1 MKTLRHKCKIV
12 LSIFVSILLM
22 VVSISASL
30 AEGEIKTL
38 TATLIEDQISL
49 NVNVAVNG
57 ELPEDATLKVTK
69 VTNKDEHYADY
80 EKALKAQADQDHY
93 LNNAYSI
100 YDYALMSH
108 DQKIAL
114 PAEATITMT
123 YSQPYA
129 PAIATNEDEV
139 SLYRLSSP
147 IKDLTKET
155 DTKLVMSDNTNKV
168 TSLTYKTDTLDP
180 IALTYREKKQSLGN
194 VKVHYVDEKDPTKAL
209 ADTQTLSAS
218 SLNDALNFDALS
230 KALADNDKTSYT
242 YKRTLFN
249 NNEIAGAKVEKKN
262 DLSYFY
268 YVAKDGQDYTP
279 YKGEGETFDVD
290 LYFVYEVNEKQ
301 DTADQLVN
309 KENDT
314 ADELINKTKSKDTS
328 DELTKKQETS
338 AKEEKDTAD
347 QLTKKTETKETEKSS
362 SQSSK
367 AEEKDTAD
375 QLTVASDT
383 KDTADQQT
391 SSTKDTA
398 DQTTAKDTAD
408 QVKDNT
414 SSKSTSTKKAVL
426 KRAVLR
432 AAPAETYTPGNL
444 KINDKFAENGRIEA
458 SYSATIPDSATNIK
472 YTWYRT
478 KNGKEDKVTRK
489 NTAGTYN
496 IHYDESQ
503 AKYVDLSADEG
514 NVTFTKSDNISYKA
528 VLSFTYKGKNYSS
541 SSEAWNL
548 RYFGQLENGSFE
560 NPVIS
565 GTTKY
570 NWPGNRS
577 TNSSTG
583 YAANYETGD
592 ANAPTDTV
600 NGHLYRD
607 GGHYSPDTIWKTTS
621 DWRHRSGGQTAGTD
635 IEIVNARYR
644 SGYRDAYRMRYDNY
658 SGAKDG
664 YQFAELNAE
673 SAGALY
679 QDVMTHPGQPMN
691 YWLSHQARTKYSDF
705 YTRGEYEN
713 SMYLVI
719 APLKKVKNITTQEQ
733 LVRYIGTHGG
743 YDDSIRRD
751 AANSNSNSDTETYN
765 EDGIL
770 IRKIVSDNNGW
781 HDISHLDGYTPTS
794 SATRFFFVAAGTA
807 TDDKTVGNFLDNV
820 GFSQKLPEP
829 SQDQFNLQVS
839 KTITGL
845 TGEQIANLAKG
856 KAQELTLTLTN
867 NSESDPY
874 EKLNNLNLQFTT
886 TKTSDGY
893 TFKPISV
900 KGTQVEY
907 AGPEVAVKKDE
918 KKSITL
924 NWTFADQ
931 QIDGGTYKFKVTE
944 SDPKLKGYHVTT
956 TNSAENQEGNESLVT
971 KEIDV
976 QKGSNVTFRFSNL
989 YEKLAN
995 LTITKYVTGNQADLT
1010 KAFRFNVKIKNLSQ
1024 NETFTINKT
1033 NAESNK
1039 PEIVAPN
1046 SQGEITIPL
1055 SLKNGQ
1061 SIRINDLILANE
1073 DASYEI
1079 TEENGSYQASYQID
1093 NGPSVSSATTGEK
1106 KINGDDHTIVFTNT
1120 KNGEIPTGTQKN
1132 AVFTFPLLI
1141 AGIGFVLTILKKK
1154 NDAE

>member
-69 VTNKDEHYADY
+69 VTNKDEHYTDY

-139 SLYRLSSP
+139 SLYRLSSS

-155 DTKLVMSDNTNKV
+155 DTKLVMSENTNKV

-218 SLNDALNFDALS
+218 SLNDALNFDTLS

-268 YVAKDGQDYTP
+268 YVAKDSQDYIP

-290 LYFVYEVNEKQ
+290 LYFAYEVKEKQ

-309 KENDT
+309 KEDT
-314 ADELINKTKSKDTS
+314 ADELIDKTKDTA

-347 QLTKKTETKETEKSS
+347 QLTKKTESKETEKAT

-375 QLTVASDT
+375 ELTAASDT
-383 KDTADQQT
+383 KDTADQLT
-391 SSTKDTA
+391 SSSKDTA
-398 DQTTAKDTAD
+398 DQTTAKDNVD

-426 KRAVLR
+426 KRTVLK
-432 AAPAETYTPGNL
+432 APAAAYTSGKL
-444 KINDKFAENGRIEA
+444 TIVDKFAENGRIEA
-458 SYSATIPDSATNIK
+458 SYTATIPDSATNVK

-478 KNGKEDKVTRK
+478 KNRVEEIVTRK
-489 NTAGTYN
+489 NTDGTYN
-496 IHYDESQ
+496 IHYDESK
-503 AKYVDLSADEG
+503 ANYVDLSADEG
-514 NVTFTKSDNISYKA
+514 NVTWTKSNNISYEA
-528 VLSFTYKGKNYSS
+528 VLSFTYNGQEYRITSDS
-541 SSEAWNL
+541 WNL

-570 NWPGNRS
+570 NWPEKDS
-577 TNSSTG
+577 TNSPTG

-635 IEIVNARYR
+635 IEIVNARYD
-644 SGYRDAYRMRYDNY
+644 SGYLNDYRMRNR
-658 SGAKDG
+658 SGARDG
-664 YQFAELNAE
+664 DQFAELNAE

-691 YWLSHQARTKYSDF
+691 YWLSHQARTKYSD
-705 YTRGEYEN
+705 YYERGQYAN

-719 APLKKVKNITTQEQ
+719 APLKEVKNITTQEQ
-733 LVRYIGTHGG
+733 LVAFINAHGG
-743 YDDSIRRD
+743 YDGSIYRYAD
-751 AANSNSNSDTETYN
+751 NSESITYN
-765 EDGIL
+765 RNGIL
-770 IRKIVSDNNGW
+770 IRKIVSNNNGW

-807 TDDKTVGNFLDNV
+807 DTDKTVGNFLDRV
-820 GFSQKLPEP
+820 GFSQKIPEP

-845 TGEQIANLAKG
+845 TGEQIANLAKD
-856 KAQELTLTLTN
+856 QEHPLTLTLTN
-867 NSESDPY
+867 NSGSVPY
-874 EKLNNLNLQFTT
+874 EKLNNLKLQFTAI
-886 TKTSDGY
+886 KTSDGY
-893 TFKPISV
+893 TFTPISV
-900 KGTQVEY
+900 KGNEVND

-924 NWTFADQ
+924 NWTFADE
-931 QIDGGTYKFKVTE
+931 QIDEKTYKFKVTE
-944 SDPKLKGYHVTT
+944 TDPKLEGYHVTT
-956 TNSAENQEGNESLVT
+956 TNSAENQEGTESLVT

-976 QKGSNVTFRFSNL
+976 KKGSNVIFRFSNL
-989 YEKLAN
+989 YEKQAN
-995 LTITKYVTGNQADLT
+995 LTITKHVTGNQADFT
-1010 KAFRFNVKIKNLSQ
+1010 KAFKFNVTIKNLSP
-1024 NETFTINKT
+1024 NETFAVNKN
-1033 NAESNK
+1033 NAESNN
-1039 PEIVAPN
+1039 PESVISN
-1046 SQGEITIPL
+1046 EQGEATT
-1055 SLKNGQ
+1055 SFYLKNGQ
-1061 SIRINDLILANE
+1061 SIRINKLILANE

-1093 NGPSVSSATTGEK
+1093 NGSSVSSAATGEK
-1106 KINGDDHTIVFTNT
+1106 KINGDDHTIAFTNT

-1154 NDAE
+1154 NYAE

>member
-69 VTNKDEHYADY
+69 VTNKDEHYIDY

-100 YDYALMSH
+100 YNYALMSH

-155 DTKLVMSDNTNKV
+155 DTKIVMSDNTNKV

-218 SLNDALNFDALS
+218 SLNGALNFDTLS

-249 NNEIAGAKVEKKN
+249 NSEIAGAKVEKKN

-268 YVAKDGQDYTP
+268 YVAKNSQDYTP
-279 YKGEGETFDVD
+279 YKGEGEIFDVD
-290 LYFVYEVNEKQ
+290 LYFAYDVSEKQ

-309 KENDT
+309 KEDT
-314 ADELINKTKSKDTS
+314 ADELIDKTKDTA

-347 QLTKKTETKETEKSS
+347 QLTKKTESKETEKAT

-375 QLTVASDT
+375 ELTAASDT
-383 KDTADQQT
+383 KDTADQLT
-391 SSTKDTA
+391 SSTKDTV

-426 KRAVLR
+426 KRTVLK
-432 AAPAETYTPGNL
+432 APAAAYTSGKL
-444 KINDKFAENGRIEA
+444 TIVDKFAENGRIEA
-458 SYSATIPDSATNIK
+458 SYSADIPTTATNVK

-478 KNGKEDKVTRK
+478 KNRVKDIVTRK
-489 NTAGTYN
+489 NTDGTYN
-496 IHYDESQ
+496 IHYDESK
-503 AKYVDLSADEG
+503 ANYVDLSADEG
-514 NVTFTKSDNISYKA
+514 NVTWTKSDNISYIA
-528 VLSFTYKGKNYSS
+528 ELSFTYNGEKHSITS
-541 SSEAWNL
+541 DAWNL

-560 NPVIS
+560 NPVIY
-565 GTTKY
+565 GTTQY
-570 NWPGNRS
+570 NWSRTS
-577 TNSSTG
+577 TNYNSATG
-583 YAANYETGD
+583 YAANYKAGD

-600 NGHLYRD
+600 NGHSYTD

-621 DWRHRSGGQTAGTD
+621 DWRYRSGGQVAGTD
-635 IEIVNARYR
+635 IEIVNARND
-644 SGYRDAYRMRYDNY
+644 SGYQDAYRMRYDNY
-658 SGAKDG
+658 YSGAKDG
-664 YQFAELNAE
+664 KQFAELNAE

-691 YWLSHQARTKYSDF
+691 YWLSHQARTHYKDDYWRDQWA
-705 YTRGEYEN
+705 N

-719 APLKKVKNITTQEQ
+719 APLQEVKDITTQAE
-733 LVRYIGTHGG
+733 LENFINKHGG
-743 YDDSIRRD
+743 YVGSINKN
-751 AANSNSNSDTETYN
+751 APNSDTETYN
-765 EDGIL
+765 KDGIL
-770 IRKIVSDNNGW
+770 IRKIVSNNNGW
-781 HDISHLDGYTPTS
+781 HDIRHLDGYTPTS

-807 TDDKTVGNFLDNV
+807 DPNDKTVGNFLDRV

-845 TGEQIANLAKG
+845 TGEQIENLAKD
-856 KAQELTLTLTN
+856 QEHPLTLTLTN
-867 NSESDPY
+867 YSGNTPY
-874 EKLNNLNLQFTT
+874 ESLNELKLQFTAS
-886 TKTSDGY
+886 KTSDGY
-893 TFKPISV
+893 TFQPISV
-900 KGTQVEY
+900 KGNEVNA
-907 AGPEVAVKKDE
+907 AGTEVAVKKDE

-924 NWTFADQ
+924 NWTFANQ
-931 QIDGGTYKFKVTE
+931 EIDEKTYKFKVTE
-944 SDPKLKGYHVTT
+944 SDPKLDGYHVTT

-976 QKGSNVTFRFSNL
+976 QKGSNVAFRFSNL

-995 LTITKYVTGNQADLT
+995 LTITKQVTGNQADLT
-1010 KAFRFNVKIKNLSQ
+1010 KAFKFNVKIKNLSH
-1024 NETFTINKT
+1024 NKTFTINKT
-1033 NAESNK
+1033 NAESNN
-1039 PEIVAPN
+1039 PETVASD
-1046 SQGEITIPL
+1046 SQGEITTPL
-1055 SLKNGQ
+1055 YLKNGQ
-1061 SIRINDLILANE
+1061 SISINDLVLANE

-1093 NGPSVSSATTGEK
+1093 NGSSVSSAATGEK
-1106 KINGDDHTIVFTNT
+1106 KINGDDHTIAFTNT

-1132 AVFTFPLLI
+1132 AVFTLPLLI

>member
-38 TATLIEDQISL
+38 TAILIEDQISL

-57 ELPEDATLKVTK
+57 ELPEDAALKVTK

-129 PAIATNEDEV
+129 PAMATNEDEV

-218 SLNDALNFDALS
+218 SLNGALNFDTLS

-375 QLTVASDT
+375 QLTAASDT
-383 KDTADQQT
+383 KDTADQLT

-414 SSKSTSTKKAVL
+414 SSKSTSTKKAVPKRSVL
-426 KRAVLR
+426 K
-432 AAPAETYTPGNL
+432 APAATYTRGYL
-444 KINDKFAENGRIEA
+444 KIVDKFAENGRIEA

-478 KNGKEDKVTRK
+478 KNRKEKKVTRK

-503 AKYVDLSADEG
+503 ANYVDLSADEG
-514 NVTFTKSDNISYKA
+514 NETFTKSDNISYKA
-528 VLSFTYKGKNYSS
+528 VLSFTYNGQEYPITSDS
-541 SSEAWNL
+541 WNL

-565 GTTKY
+565 VTTKY
-570 NWPGNRS
+570 NWPGNEYI
-577 TNSSTG
+577 NSPTG
-583 YAANYETGD
+583 YAANYKKGD

-621 DWRHRSGGQTAGTD
+621 DWRYRSGGQFAGTD
-635 IEIVNARYR
+635 IEIVNARYG
-644 SGYRDAYRMRYDNY
+644 SGYQDAYRMRYRNY

-691 YWLSHQARTKYSDF
+691 YWLSHQARTKYSDSS
-705 YTRGEYEN
+705 TRGQYAN

-719 APLKKVKNITTQEQ
+719 APLKEVKNITTQEQ
-733 LVRYIGTHGG
+733 LVAFINAHGG
-743 YDDSIRRD
+743 YDGSIYRYAD
-751 AANSNSNSDTETYN
+751 NSESITYN
-765 EDGIL
+765 RNGIL

-807 TDDKTVGNFLDNV
+807 DTDKTVGNFLDRV

-845 TGEQIANLAKG
+845 TGEQIANLAKD
-856 KAQELTLTLTN
+856 QEHPLTLTLTN
-867 NSESDPY
+867 NSESGPY
-874 EKLNNLNLQFTT
+874 EKLNNLKLQFMA
-886 TKTSDGY
+886 TKTSDDY

-900 KGTQVEY
+900 KGNEVKEV
-907 AGPEVAVKKDE
+907 GPKVAVKKDE

-924 NWTFADQ
+924 NWTFVDQ
-931 QIDGGTYKFKVTE
+931 QIDEKTYQFKVTE
-944 SDPKLKGYHVTT
+944 TDPKLDGYNVTT
-956 TNSAENQEGNESLVT
+956 TNSAENQEGTEPFVT
-971 KEIDV
+971 KEINV
-976 QKGSNVTFRFSNL
+976 KKGSNVAFRFSNL

-995 LTITKYVTGNQADLT
+995 LTITKHVTGNQADFT
-1010 KAFRFNVKIKNLSQ
+1010 KAFKFKLTIKNLRS
-1024 NETFTINKT
+1024 NRTFTINKI
-1033 NAESNK
+1033 NAESNN
-1039 PEIVAPN
+1039 PGEVSSN
-1046 SQGEITIPL
+1046 DQGEATTWFY
-1055 SLKNGQ
+1055 LKNGQ
-1061 SIRINDLILANE
+1061 SISINKLILANE

-1093 NGPSVSSATTGEK
+1093 NGSSVSSATTGEM
-1106 KINGDDHTIVFTNT
+1106 KINGDDHTIAFTNT

-1154 NDAE
+1154 NDTE

>member
-155 DTKLVMSDNTNKV
+155 NTKLVMSDNTNKV

-194 VKVHYVDEKDPTKAL
+194 VKVHYVNEKDPTKAL

-218 SLNDALNFDALS
+218 SLNGALNFDALS
-230 KALADNDKTSYT
+230 KALANNDKTSYT

-268 YVAKDGQDYTP
+268 YVAKDGQDYIP
-279 YKGEGETFDVD
+279 YKGEGETFDID

-375 QLTVASDT
+375 QLTAASDT
-383 KDTADQQT
+383 KDTADQLT

-432 AAPAETYTPGNL
+432 AAPAATYTRGNL
-444 KINDKFAENGRIEA
+444 EIIDKFAENGRIEA
-458 SYSATIPDSATNIK
+458 SYSADIPTTATNVK

-478 KNGKEDKVTRK
+478 KNRVKEIVTRK
-489 NTAGTYN
+489 NTDGTYN
-496 IHYDESQ
+496 IHYDESK
-503 AKYVDLSADEG
+503 ANYVDLSADEG
-514 NVTFTKSDNISYKA
+514 NVTWTKSDNISYIA
-528 VLSFTYKGKNYSS
+528 ELSFTYNGQENKITSDS
-541 SSEAWNL
+541 WNL
-548 RYFGQLENGSFE
+548 RCFGQLENGSFE
-560 NPVIS
+560 NPGIS

-600 NGHLYRD
+600 NGHKYKD

-635 IEIVNARYR
+635 IEIVNARYG
-644 SGYRDAYRMRYDNY
+644 SGYQDAYRMRYSNN

-691 YWLSHQARTKYSDF
+691 YWLSHQARTKYSDSS
-705 YTRGEYEN
+705 TRGQYAN

-719 APLKKVKNITTQEQ
+719 APLKEVKNITTQEQ
-733 LVRYIGTHGG
+733 LVAFINAHGG
-743 YDDSIRRD
+743 YDGSISRYAD
-751 AANSNSNSDTETYN
+751 NSESITYN
-765 EDGIL
+765 RNGIL
-770 IRKIVSDNNGW
+770 IRKIVSNNNGW
-781 HDISHLDGYTPTS
+781 HDISHLNGYTPTS

-807 TDDKTVGNFLDNV
+807 DTDKTVGNFLDRV

-856 KAQELTLTLTN
+856 QEHPLTLTLTN
-867 NSESDPY
+867 NSESGPY
-874 EKLNNLNLQFTT
+874 EKLNNLKLQFMA

-893 TFKPISV
+893 SLQPVSVKENDTKNVGTAISV
-900 KGTQVEY
+900 K
-907 AGPEVAVKKDE
+907 DNE

-924 NWTFADQ
+924 NWTFANQ
-931 QIDGGTYKFKVTE
+931 EIDGRTYKFKVTE
-944 SDPKLKGYHVTT
+944 SDPKLEGYHVTT
-956 TNSAENQEGNESLVT
+956 TNSAENQEGSNPLVT

-976 QKGSNVTFRFSNL
+976 QRGSNVAFRFSNL
-989 YEKLAN
+989 YEKEAN
-995 LTITKYVTGNQADLT
+995 LTITKYVTGNQADFT
-1010 KAFRFNVKIKNLSQ
+1010 KAFKFHVTIKNLSPS
-1024 NETFTINKT
+1024 ETFAVNKN
-1033 NAESNK
+1033 NAESNNPK
-1039 PEIVAPN
+1039 SVTSNE
-1046 SQGEITIPL
+1046 QGEATT
-1055 SLKNGQ
+1055 SFYLKNGQ
-1061 SIRINDLILANE
+1061 SISINKLILANE

-1093 NGPSVSSATTGEK
+1093 NGSSVSSAATGEM
-1106 KINGDDHTIVFTNT
+1106 KINGDDHTIAFTNT